1 MLLTWCV
8 LCCFGLQEYYH
19 AEPIK
24 CPHRGQLINY
34 LFSALDSKDNDV
46 DKAYQIAD
54 ILAPA
59 GVCIPSWLLIRDY
72 FKKFVSIDEVDIHAI
87 KASLVDFPCEMKVV
101 QDVVVAPD
109 VLLRKVESHTWIAR
123 FLRKHGYGYYA
134 TYFEQASLMTRKQ
147 AMHLSK
153 AEIERIIPGI
163 QLGTCKTLVQK
174 LSDLQAC
181 FAVPDQSDSAKSYTW
196 VARYLRH
203 VKLEF
208 LLDCF
213 VQAKLATFE
222 DVANMTTEELRAINV
237 VLHAQFLARKFA
249 SKDALLPCVGSV
261 VKTPHFRGICGTIV
275 ALNEE
280 PCRNNK
286 QAGLAT
292 IEFCFGG
299 IMTTR
304 MTCMV
309 DEVEF
314 A

>member
-1 MLLTWCV
+1 MCLH
-8 LCCFGLQEYYH
+8 CFGLQEYHH

-34 LFSALDSKDNDV
+34 LLSALDSQDSDV

-54 ILAPA
+54 TLAPT

-72 FKKFVSIDEVDIHAI
+72 FKKFVSIDEVDIQAI
-87 KASLVDFPCEMKVV
+87 KASLVDFPCEKKVD
-101 QDVVVAPD
+101 QDAVVA
-109 VLLRKVESHTWIAR
+109 VVTLARKVESHTWIAR

-134 TYFEQASLMTRKQ
+134 TNFEQASLTTRKQ

-153 AEIERIIPGI
+153 VEIERIIPGI
-163 QLGTCKTLVQK
+163 QLGTCKTIVEK
-174 LSDLQAC
+174 LGDLQAC
-181 FAVPDQSDSAKSYTW
+181 FAVPDQDDSAKSYTW
-196 VARYLRH
+196 FARYLRL

-208 LLDCF
+208 LLDFF

-237 VLHAQFLARKFA
+237 VVHAQFLARKFA
-249 SKDALLPCVGSV
+249 SKDALLPCVGTV
-261 VKTPHFRGICGTIV
+261 VKTPYFSGICGTIV
-275 ALNEE
+275 ALADE
-280 PCRNNK
+280 PGQNNK
-286 QAGLAT
+286 QAGMAT

-299 IMTTR
+299 VMTTR

-309 DEVEF
+309 DNVEF

>member
-1 MLLTWCV
+1 M
-8 LCCFGLQEYYH
+8 CCFGLQEYH
-19 AEPIK
+19 NAEPIK

-34 LFSALDSKDNDV
+34 LLSALDSQDSDV

-54 ILAPA
+54 ILAPT
-59 GVCIPSWLLIRDY
+59 GVCIPSWHLIRNF
-72 FKKFVSIDEVDIHAI
+72 FKKFVSIDEVDIQAI
-87 KASLVDFPCEMKVV
+87 KTALVDFPCEKKVD
-101 QDVVVAPD
+101 QDVVVDPV
-109 VLLRKVESHTWIAR
+109 VLLRKVESQTWIAR
-123 FLRKHGYGYYA
+123 FLRKHGYGFYA
-134 TYFEQASLMTRKQ
+134 TYFEQAGLTTRKQ
-147 AMHLSK
+147 AMHLREV
-153 AEIERIIPGI
+153 EIAKIVGGI

-181 FAVPDQSDSAKSYTW
+181 FAVPEQDDSAKSYTW

-208 LLDCF
+208 LLDFF

-261 VKTPHFRGICGTIV
+261 VKTPHFRGSCGTIV

-280 PCRNNK
+280 CRNNK

-299 IMTTR
+299 IKTMTTR

-309 DEVEF
+309 DNVEF